1 MRSLISLNLVLNS
14 DIMSTSHLQWAIINK
29 FSAFDVKRAGR
40 TWTKEPG
47 HLNGRKSLRFNT
59 LVEKKGLK
67 VAANAEGG
75 VNFSAGKMS
84 TTMKKSSRKTFKS
97 IRNVAKQGAFRKDQT
112 VSFDRYYLS
121 LDSLESHYLYLFL
134 ASCRQ
139 EGVCHHRFP
148 EASCSEVKSFLF
160 QCKKTM

>member
-1 MRSLISLNLVLNS
+1 MGTHPIFESDFDCLTVLNS

-29 FSAFDVKRAGR
+29 FSAFDIKRAGR

-59 LVEKKGLK
+59 LVEQRGLK
-67 VAANAEGG
+67 VSANAEGG
-75 VNFSAGKMS
+75 VNFSADKLN

-112 VSFDRYYLS
+112 RAAVKKASAV
-121 LDSLESHYLYLFL
+121 L
-134 ASCRQ
+134 ASQ
-139 EGVCHHRFP
+139 
-148 EASCSEVKSFLF
+148 ASCSEVKSSFF
-160 QCKKTM
+160 SANRQ

>member
-1 MRSLISLNLVLNS
+1 MGTHPIFESDFDCLTVLNS

-29 FSAFDVKRAGR
+29 FSAFDIKRAGR

-75 VNFSAGKMS
+75 VNFSAGKLN

-97 IRNVAKQGAFRKDQT
+97 IRNVAKQ
-112 VSFDRYYLS
+112 
-121 LDSLESHYLYLFL
+121 
-134 ASCRQ
+134 ASA
-139 EGVCHHRFP
+139 VI
-148 EASCSEVKSFLF
+148 ASQKRAA
-160 QCKKTM
+160 QK

>member
-1 MRSLISLNLVLNS
+1 MGTHPIFESDFDCLTVLNS

-59 LVEKKGLK
+59 LVEKKSL
-67 VAANAEGG
+67 
-75 VNFSAGKMS
+75 
-84 TTMKKSSRKTFKS
+84 RKTFKS

-112 VSFDRYYLS
+112 RAAVKK
-121 LDSLESHYLYLFL
+121 
-134 ASCRQ
+134 ASAII
-139 EGVCHHRFP
+139 
-148 EASCSEVKSFLF
+148 ASQKRAA
-160 QCKKTM
+160 QK

>member
-1 MRSLISLNLVLNS
+1 MGTHPIFESDFDCLTVLNS

-29 FSAFDVKRAGR
+29 FSAFDLKRAGR

-47 HLNGRKSLRFNT
+47 HLKGR
-59 LVEKKGLK
+59 K

-75 VNFSAGKMS
+75 VNFSAGKLN

-112 VSFDRYYLS
+112 RAAVKK
-121 LDSLESHYLYLFL
+121 
-134 ASCRQ
+134 ASAII
-139 EGVCHHRFP
+139 
-148 EASCSEVKSFLF
+148 ASQKRAA
-160 QCKKTM
+160 QK